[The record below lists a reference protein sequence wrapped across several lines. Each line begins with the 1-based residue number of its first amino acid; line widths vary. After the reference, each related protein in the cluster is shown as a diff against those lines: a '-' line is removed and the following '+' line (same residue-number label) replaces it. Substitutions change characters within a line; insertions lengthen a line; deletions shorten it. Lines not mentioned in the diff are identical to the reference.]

1 MTQYITKRD
10 GSKEEL
16 NPQKIIRAIDKAGSV
31 KSEVVQKIVE
41 SVEKNFHDGLSV
53 EEIQDLVELGLMR

>member
-10 GSKEEL
+10 GSKEEF